1 MSQKLAALQERF
13 MRRKSLWSCFALVH
27 LGFFLALSGLVFSGG
42 VLSDIRFYRQWAFD
56 GLNDGIWQGIS
67 MDWVY
72 PIGALAPMLLA
83 TILGPALYQLAWFLI
98 FTALNAAAVAV
109 LIKPGTPSRYAAAY
123 WWLAVTALLGPVAVG
138 RVDGLTA
145 PLVII
150 GLLLLAARPVV
161 ASALLALATW
171 MKVWPAAVI
180 LAVLVAW
187 PRRLTL
193 VLTGAAVS
201 AVMAGIVA
209 AGGGIHH
216 LLSFVGAQGARGMQ
230 MEAPFTTPG
239 LWQAILGGSNAYIFE
254 DKLINTREVR
264 GAMGEPVAALMMP
277 LLAAAALAVVLL
289 LIWALRRG
297 ANAGELLISGS
308 LALVAAFIVFNKVG
322 SPQFMLWLGAVVAVG
337 LAWEGR
343 SWRVPALLMLA
354 IAPLTTLVYPMFYAA
369 LYNDLN
375 VAVALAL
382 TVRNVL
388 LLVLFG
394 WSLVRIV
401 RLARTGGSGSLSA
414 PGVRPETAP

>member
-13 MRRKSLWSCFALVH
+13 MRRKSLWSCFALIH
-27 LGFFLALSGLVFSGG
+27 LGFFVALSGLVFSGG

-72 PIGALAPMLLA
+72 PIGAMAPMLLA
-83 TILGPALYQLAWFLI
+83 AVLGPALYQLAWFLI

-123 WWLAVTALLGPVAVG
+123 WWLAITALLGPVAVG

-150 GLLLLAARPVV
+150 GLLLLAARPVI

-297 ANAGELLISGS
+297 ADAGELLISGS

-337 LAWEGR
+337 LAWEGG

-414 PGVRPETAP
+414 PAVRPETAP